1 MFLPLPVA
9 IVLAAGASR
18 RMGRC
23 KALLPL
29 GGRPLV
35 AWQVERLAQVA
46 DGVVVVA
53 GPQLAAVTAA
63 VAGIE
68 AVRVVHNPRWATT
81 QMVDSLRRGARA
93 AAPDRD
99 LLITPVDVAPA
110 APSLLERL
118 AAAHGSA
125 VPHGPDGDGHPVRLS
140 ADLRPRLD
148 TFLEHGLR
156 SLLLDASRI
165 PFPAPVAADFDV
177 PSSWATFVTAW
188 EEGGDG

>member
-1 MFLPLPVA
+1 MSDMTIRALVQIDNLQPKFAAYNGATVQGSIPLSGDT
-9 IVLAAGASR
+9 VLIGELAPGN
-18 RMGRC
+18 GVFGLID
-23 KALLPL
+23 KALK
-29 GGRPLV
+29 
-35 AWQVERLAQVA
+35 ASAVE
-46 DGVVVVA
+46 
-53 GPQLAAVTAA
+53 
-63 VAGIE
+63 
-68 AVRVVHNPRWATT
+68 ATT